1 MIFSYVQKLELVS
14 ELTHSIAARLA
25 AELVLQLRPHPLV
38 SHQGRGNTDKKEN
51 KIKEEEEESE
61 EKQKRNLKKKKKQ

>member
-14 ELTHSIAARLA
+14 ELTHSIAARLT

-51 KIKEEEEESE
+51 KIKEEEEEESE
-61 EKQKRNLKKKKKQ
+61 EKQKRNLKKKEQ